1 MFGSVSSLLT
11 RRNGLRFWPLQLR
24 SGAFIQ
30 IETFYEI
37 FHDVFTKLE
46 CSYVYGHCW
55 LEQLTVMNQT
65 ILHLRRSACSS
76 NVKRT
81 SSINSAYIRPSI
93 SYLHL
98 HIERACFSAQRS
110 TLFFFFSFCLSY
122 LSSFF
127 LSNIETE
134 NADRKREVTTVQQTR
149 AFYRHRG
156 PERG

>member
-24 SGAFIQ
+24 AGAFIQ

-81 SSINSAYIRPSI
+81 GSINSAYIRPSI

-110 TLFFFFSFCLSY
+110 TLFFLLLLLSKPSSRAFFF
-122 LSSFF
+122 
-127 LSNIETE
+127 SNIETE
-134 NADRKREVTTVQQTR
+134 NADRKREVTAVQ
-149 AFYRHRG
+149 
-156 PERG
+156 